1 MAASLERVM
10 LQAEAYAGPGHFRTG
25 AADSVHLTVRAL
37 ELYRETLD
45 EEAVGRYREALYRAT
60 RDIAPIALDLVGLTL
75 AAGSVMV
82 CAHPVDDNAAQLMR
96 ALNDELGED
105 AWREAGLER
114 DIWYATILHFAADIA
129 RPDELIDWVAQR
141 RELDL
146 GRTVI
151 DTVELV
157 RFHYEDGPAGR
168 LMRPEVLSS
177 VPTGQPGQ
185 ASRDPQA

>member
-1 MAASLERVM
+1 M
-10 LQAEAYAGPGHFRTG
+10 LQAELYAGPEHFRTG
-25 AADSVHLTVRAL
+25 AADSVHFTVRAL

-45 EEAVGRYREALYRAT
+45 DEAVARYREALRRAASGC
-60 RDIAPIALDLVGLTL
+60 APIALDLVGLTL

-82 CAHPVDDNAAQLMR
+82 CAHPVDDSAARLMR
-96 ALNDELGED
+96 RLNDELGQD

-114 DIWYATILHFAADIA
+114 DIWYATLLHFAADIT
-129 RPDELIDWVAQR
+129 RPDELVDWVGQR

-157 RFHYEDGPAGR
+157 RFRYEDGRAGR
-168 LMRPEVLSS
+168 LMRPEVLAS
-177 VPTGQPGQ
+177 VPTGTLEQ
-185 ASRDPQA
+185 ATRHPQADLVCGAP

>member
-1 MAASLERVM
+1 V
-10 LQAEAYAGPGHFRTG
+10 HF
-25 AADSVHLTVRAL
+25 TVRAL
-37 ELYRETLD
+37 ELYRTTLD
-45 EEAVGRYREALYRAT
+45 DEAVGRYDEALRRAA

-82 CAHPVDDNAAQLMR
+82 CAHPLDDSAAQLMR
-96 ALNDELGED
+96 RLNDELGED

-114 DIWYATILHFAADIA
+114 DIWYATLLHFAADIA

-141 RELDL
+141 RGLDL

-157 RFHYEDGPAGR
+157 RFRYEEGSGGR
-168 LMRPEVLSS
+168 LMRPEVLAR
-177 VPTGQPGQ
+177 VPTGQLER
-185 ASRDPQA
+185 ATRHPQADLVC